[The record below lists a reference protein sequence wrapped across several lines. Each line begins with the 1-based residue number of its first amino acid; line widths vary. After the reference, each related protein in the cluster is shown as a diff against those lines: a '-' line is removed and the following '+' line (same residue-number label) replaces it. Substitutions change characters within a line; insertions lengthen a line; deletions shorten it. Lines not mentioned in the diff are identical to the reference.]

1 MNFTGMIF
9 LPFVVLALGGG
20 GHPVGPSTDKEFIGV
35 FLFILVVLAVITR
48 VFGKKD

>member
-1 MNFTGMIF
+1 MKFIGTIF

-20 GHPVGPSTDKEFIGV
+20 SHSLGPSTDKEFIGV
-35 FLFILVVLAVITR
+35 FLFILVVVAVITR